1 MKYLALLLIEQRS
14 LILLEHYAY
23 FQKKLREML
32 NTGLVLSIYFNCGS
46 FRFYNHFVFK
56 VECDIFEFYN

>member
-23 FQKKLREML
+23 FQKKSERNVKYWFGFE
-32 NTGLVLSIYFNCGS
+32 
-46 FRFYNHFVFK
+46 H
-56 VECDIFEFYN
+56 IF